1 MFASAKDRGKTMRTD
16 SSTRTVFLLV
26 TILVTGGGHPGYAE
40 PIPSQDRDDIVRLR
54 VARGGTAQEVA
65 GLLEQAGKAA
75 DRGLP
80 AELLANKIKE
90 GLAKGV
96 DPTRIEP
103 VLGRL
108 IGHLDAAQEIVKG
121 SGSRDVAEV
130 SGAAR
135 TRALD
140 VLAEAFA
147 RGLTPDEARELER
160 QARQGTPRL
169 TAESLAAGAKGL
181 AVLKEA
187 GIAVKEGVPLMS
199 VAIQRGFRSA
209 DLVDLSRE
217 LKRRSSEIQSGK
229 VRLKSL
235 REAIARGDRPEQLF
249 GDERGDRGGRSGG
262 SSGGHGG
269 GEERIERRGDQGHG
283 DQIRSDESRGG
294 RPDSRPERQDRSR
307 GGR

>member
-1 MFASAKDRGKTMRTD
+1 MCTI
-16 SSTRTVFLLV
+16 SSTSTALLLV
-26 TILVTGGGHPGYAE
+26 AILVVGGGRTGSAE
-40 PIPSQDRDDIVRLR
+40 PLAPQDRDDIVRLR
-54 VARGGTAQEVA
+54 TARGGAAQDVA
-65 GLLEQAGKAA
+65 GLLDQADKAT

-121 SGSRDVAEV
+121 YGSRDVTEV

-135 TRALD
+135 SRAMEA
-140 VLAEAFA
+140 LAEAFA
-147 RGLTPDEARELER
+147 RGLTSEEARELER
-160 QARQGTPRL
+160 QARQGMARL
-169 TAESLAAGAKGL
+169 SAESLAAGAKGL

-187 GIAVKEGVPLMS
+187 GIAVKEGAPLMS
-199 VAIQRGFRSA
+199 EAIHRGFRSS
-209 DLVDLSRE
+209 DLADLSRE
-217 LKRRSSEIQSGK
+217 LKRRGHEIQSGK
-229 VRLKSL
+229 VRLQSV

-249 GDERGDRGGRSGG
+249 GDDRGDRGGRSGG
-262 SSGGHGG
+262 SGHGG
-269 GEERIERRGDQGHG
+269 GGEEKMERRSDQSRGDR
-283 DQIRSDESRGG
+283 IRPDDSRGG
-294 RPDSRPERQDRSR
+294 RSDSRPEQQDRSR